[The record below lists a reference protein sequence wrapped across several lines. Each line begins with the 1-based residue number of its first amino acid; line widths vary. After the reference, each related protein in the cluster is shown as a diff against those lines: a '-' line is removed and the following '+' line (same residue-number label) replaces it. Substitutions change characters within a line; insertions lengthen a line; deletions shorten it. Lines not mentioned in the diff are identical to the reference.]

1 MISSKFIQILVIFFA
16 VLLFLVS
23 ATPLGRKKPFNR
35 KRILINGRPW
45 HGMKPVLNLA
55 EEPYPGKGNAVEEY
69 FMNKINHFDSSSTG
83 KYKQRYWYNKKFYVN
98 GGPVF
103 LMLGGESAENA
114 VWVEREDFEWTSL
127 AKEHNAMLFL
137 LEHRYYGKSR
147 PTKDMSTQNMQYLSS
162 RQAIEDAAAFI
173 RGMNERFNFANQ
185 TRWVLFGGSYSG
197 ALAAW
202 ARQAHPEVIFAAVG
216 SSGPVQAE
224 VDFYKYLYLVKN
236 ILSKYSPQC
245 SNDLEK
251 GLKKLETLVKT
262 EDGARTISS
271 VFNLCTHWS
280 KLSNEDKEYFWLSII
295 GPYMGIVQYSGDNVG
310 NFRTTANIPTL
321 CSYHMDLKQTPI
333 QHIVNV
339 FNTYGNNSAGC
350 LDVSYKE
357 YINYLRSTSFDDLS
371 ASDRSWTYQT
381 CTEFGYYHST
391 DYIANIPTLCSY
403 HMDLKQTPIQH
414 IVNVFNT
421 YGNNSAGCLDV
432 SYKEYINYLRSTS
445 FDDLSASDRS
455 WTYQTC
461 TEFGYYHSTDYIAG
475 NFWGRVLDAN
485 WYVRQ
490 CTDIFGRSINNKTV
504 YLSVDGTNNFYG
516 GAKGFKGTNVI
527 FLNGLDDP
535 WYALGVLSRTNERN
549 YAVMIH
555 GTAHCADMY
564 PPSSEDL
571 PSLTRARKNIR
582 DLLER
587 MLA

>member
-1 MISSKFIQILVIFFA
+1 MIRSKFIQILVIFFA
-16 VLLFLVS
+16 VLLLLVS
-23 ATPLGRKKPFNR
+23 ATPFGRKKPFNR

-45 HGMKPVLNLA
+45 HGMKPLLNLA
-55 EEPYPGKGNAVEEY
+55 EEDYPGKGNAEE
-69 FMNKINHFDSSSTG
+69 FHFINKINHFDTSNTEY
-83 KYKQRYWYNKKFYVN
+83 YKQRYWYNDKFYVN

-103 LMLGGESAENA
+103 LMLGGESAESA
-114 VWVEREDFEWTSL
+114 TWVEREDFEWISL

-173 RGMNERFNFANQ
+173 KGMNELFDFTNQ

-202 ARQAHPEVIFAAVG
+202 ARQVHPELIFAAVG

-224 VDFYKYLYLVKN
+224 VDFYQYLDVVKN
-236 ILSKYSPQC
+236 SLSTYSPQC

-251 GLKKLETLVKT
+251 GLKELETLVKT
-262 EDGARTISS
+262 TDGERNITSL
-271 VFNLCTHWS
+271 FNLCTHWS
-280 KLSNEDKEYFWLSII
+280 KLSSEDKEYFWLSII
-295 GPYMGIVQYSGDNVG
+295 GSYMGIVQYSGDNTG
-310 NFRTTANIPTL
+310 DFRTTANIPTL

-339 FNTYGNNSAGC
+339 FNNYGDNLFGC

-357 YINYLRSTSFDDLS
+357 YIDYLKSTSFDDLS

-381 CTEFGYYHST
+381 CTEFGYYQST
-391 DYIANIPTLCSY
+391 DY
-403 HMDLKQTPIQH
+403 D
-414 IVNVFNT
+414 
-421 YGNNSAGCLDV
+421 AGD
-432 SYKEYINYLRSTS
+432 
-445 FDDLSASDRS
+445 
-455 WTYQTC
+455 
-461 TEFGYYHSTDYIAG
+461 
-475 NFWGRVLDAN
+475 FWGRVLDAN

-504 YLSVDGTNNFYG
+504 YLSVDSTNSFYG

-527 FLNGLDDP
+527 LPNGLVDP
-535 WYALGVLSRTNERN
+535 WHALGVLNRTNERN
-549 YAVMIH
+549 YPVIIE

-564 PPSSEDL
+564 PSSSEDL
-571 PSLTRARKNIR
+571 PSLTKARKIIR
-582 DLLER
+582 DT
-587 MLA
+587 LARILA